1 MQTMHADRDEIGNLH
16 RSAAAYKREPARL
29 QVYPPGSSELLF
41 AGLAGMGFGGA
52 LDPGNRGHPSWS
64 GLPSSFPVFL
74 PGSVVGQISAS
85 GAIALRA

>member
-41 AGLAGMGFGGA
+41 AGLAGM
-52 LDPGNRGHPSWS
+52 
-64 GLPSSFPVFL
+64 
-74 PGSVVGQISAS
+74 
-85 GAIALRA
+85 